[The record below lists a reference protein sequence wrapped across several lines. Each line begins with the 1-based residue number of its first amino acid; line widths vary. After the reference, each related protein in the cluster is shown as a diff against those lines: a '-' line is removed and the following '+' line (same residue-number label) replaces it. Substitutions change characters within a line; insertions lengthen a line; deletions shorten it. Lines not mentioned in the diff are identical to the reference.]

1 MTEEATISSQGVF
14 KDAPSA
20 AIACGFLACF
30 PAFLHLYPL
39 VPFVLLL
46 APAIARRS
54 GPLAVSAFY
63 TGLGIWVLSYGLTG
77 VLAVMDS
84 RSFVPLAFHW
94 LPSTGF
100 MNPLPD
106 SDAIPDS
113 VRGLCAYVVFVWL
126 CCVRLG
132 YLAFPQSR
140 RSRRLAIASLATV
153 LSTGIFRMSWAGT
166 APFEAMGKFRGT
178 EWEVLPSLSL
188 LGLSWAVGGFVVLRL
203 LPTQQTAAPEG
214 EPAALKTTS

>member
-1 MTEEATISSQGVF
+1 MTDEANTPSRGVF
-14 KDAPSA
+14 KDAPGA

-30 PAFLHLYPL
+30 PAFLHLYPF

-100 MNPLPD
+100 MNPAPHW
-106 SDAIPDS
+106 DAFPNS
-113 VRGLCAYVVFVWL
+113 ARGLCAYVVFVWL
-126 CCVRLG
+126 CYVRLG

-140 RSRRLAIASLATV
+140 RSKRLAIASLATV
-153 LSTGIFRMSWAGT
+153 LSTEIFWMSWTGT

-178 EWEVLPSLSL
+178 EWEVLPSLIL
-188 LGLSWAVGGFVVLRL
+188 LGLSWAMGGFVVLRL
-203 LPTQQTAAPEG
+203 LQTQQTAALEG
-214 EPAALKTTS
+214 ESSALKTTS